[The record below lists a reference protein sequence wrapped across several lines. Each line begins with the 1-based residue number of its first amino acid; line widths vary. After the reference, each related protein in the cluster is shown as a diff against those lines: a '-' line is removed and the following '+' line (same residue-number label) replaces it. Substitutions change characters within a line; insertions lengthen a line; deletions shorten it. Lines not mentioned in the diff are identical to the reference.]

1 MSRNTK
7 KRICCTRCLARPI
20 SCSLSLSS
28 CLYLPLLARADV
40 IAAMGAKEIRAS
52 SALVGSVQT
61 VKTDRVLFVN
71 PPGEPERWVEDERIL
86 TAVTQYGPKGALTE
100 RIEYAPDGAVMVRAV
115 RSYNRAN
122 RLSTEHLYNSQGA
135 LWRQT
140 SHTYDEAGRLTQGGE
155 YRRGWRSLVSRC
167 LYVHRRRTA
176 GPHRSPRPG
185 RELFT
190 PSQL

>member
-1 MSRNTK
+1 MPSTPYLMLSVS
-7 KRICCTRCLARPI
+7 IF
-20 SCSLSLSS
+20 LSLSS
-28 CLYLPLLARADV
+28 SLVRADV

-61 VKTDRVLFVN
+61 VKTERVLFVN

-86 TAVTQYGPKGALTE
+86 TAVTQYGPNGALTE

-122 RLSTEHLYNSQGA
+122 RLSTEQLYNSQGT

-140 SHTYDEAGRLTQGGE
+140 SHTYDEAGRLTQAVSTDVDGDLWFRDVYTYTADGQPAHIDHHL
-155 YRRGWRSLVSRC
+155 SLI
-167 LYVHRRRTA
+167 HI
-176 GPHRSPRPG
+176 
-185 RELFT
+185 
-190 PSQL
+190 